1 MKALLIVDVQNDF
14 TPGGTLATE
23 QGDTII
29 PTINQLAEK
38 FPLVVAS
45 RDWHPEETVHFEK
58 WPPHCVESTFG
69 AEYDTLLEHHK
80 IHHEFLKGTDPNT
93 DSGYSAFEATSKNLD
108 EFLREKGVTELYIVG
123 IATEYCVKASALD
136 ALKLGYKTFVITDA
150 ISPVFPEDAPAALQ
164 AMQEQNAILLG
175 SHEILG

>member
-23 QGDTII
+23 QGDAII
-29 PTINQLAEK
+29 PTINALIEK
-38 FPLVVAS
+38 FPLVIAS

-58 WPPHCVESTFG
+58 WPAHCVESTFG

-80 IHHEFLKGTDPNT
+80 IHQEFLKGTDPST
-93 DSGYSAFEATSKNLD
+93 DSGYSAFEATSQNLD
-108 EFLREKGVTELYIVG
+108 QYLRKQGVTELYVVG
-123 IATEYCVKASALD
+123 IATEYCVKASVLD
-136 ALKLGYKTFVITDA
+136 AIKLGYQTFVVTDA

-164 AMQEQNAILLG
+164 TMQQQNAVLVG
-175 SHEILG
+175 SHEILS